1 MRSREYCIPAL
12 MGTRTGTRVLAD
24 RERVTVDGGA
34 GRITAAREGC

>member
-1 MRSREYCIPAL
+1 MRSREYGIPAL
-12 MGTRTGTRVLAD
+12 MGTGTRVLAD